1 MTTEQQFTGLKVG
14 QTVPDFEM
22 DTYDPAE
29 YYFGKI
35 SFEQLKKEK
44 NGLYSFSIQQILP
57 LFEQLSLLL
66 WQGSMKNSSPLAPK

>member
-44 NGLYSFSIQQILP
+44 
-57 LFEQLSLLL
+57 
-66 WQGSMKNSSPLAPK
+66 K